1 MNSTS
6 ILQGKS
12 FAEVFPLNGIG
23 SAAIIFVTLA
33 MFTLP
38 LPPAI
43 LDLLFTFNI
52 IIAILIMMVCINVE
66 RPFDFAA
73 FPSIL
78 LVITLLRL
86 SLNVASTRLILL
98 EGHQPNATGYV
109 IESFGQFVM
118 GGDIVVGMI
127 VFIIFI
133 VINFVVVT
141 KGAGRVSEV
150 SARFVLDAMPGKQ
163 MAIDA
168 DLGAGAIDQAQAQQ
182 RRESLSTEMNF
193 YGAMDGASKF
203 VRGDA
208 IAGIIIIFI
217 NVIGG
222 ILIGTLRHGMSG
234 GDALENYMILTLGD
248 GLAGQIP
255 ALILS
260 VATAVIITRNSN
272 QTPLGSQIKQQI
284 LGNKSPLL
292 ISLAMVSVLGLVP
305 GLPSIF
311 TIVGIIGFGLYLY
324 SLKRA
329 NATLDSAETI
339 KPSTDVSQKSQTKEF
354 SIDELEFS
362 VPIVLSVGFRLI
374 PLIDER
380 RNGELIPK
388 IKGLR
393 KQLSQQFGMLIPAIN
408 IRNNSEQDVS
418 SYHIDIFNDNVGKG
432 VLYTDRLLALGNDEV
447 LALPHGIKTNE
458 PAFGFPAIW
467 IQKKDK
473 QQAES
478 VGGFLNDPSTV
489 LLTHLNKLLQENAY
503 KFIGHESVQQ
513 LLDKLK
519 VTHKVLVETVVPDVI
534 SLATLVKVLRNL
546 IKEQVPIRNLAEIL
560 EVLAESAAKTNDS
573 EMLTLLIREALAA
586 TIIAPLLSDK
596 KELNVISFGSEMEQ
610 VVMQAKQNSNAAD
623 KLLLE
628 PTLMQN
634 IVSSIN
640 DYDKQFEAHGLS
652 LVLLVAPLLRAS
664 LSRLLKASV
673 PKLVVISYNEVPD
686 HTTLKVVARVGR

>member
-1 MNSTS
+1 MNSATF
-6 ILQGKS
+6 LNGKS
-12 FAEVFPLNGIG
+12 ASELFPMNGIG
-23 SAAIIFVTLA
+23 SAAIVFITLA

-43 LDLLFTFNI
+43 IDLLFTFNLI
-52 IIAILIMMVCINVE
+52 MAVLIMMVCVNVN
-66 RPFDFAA
+66 RPYEFAA

-98 EGHQPNATGYV
+98 NGDQPNATGYV

-168 DLGAGAIDQAQAQQ
+168 DLGAGAIDQAEAQE
-182 RRESLSTEMNF
+182 RRNALSTEMTF

-217 NVIGG
+217 NIIGG
-222 ILIGTLRHGMSG
+222 ILIGTLRHGMSTS
-234 GDALENYMILTLGD
+234 DALETYMILTLGD

-272 QTPLGSQIKQQI
+272 KTPLANQVKEQV

-292 ISLAMVSVLGLVP
+292 ISLGMVSVLGLVP
-305 GLPSIF
+305 GLPTIF
-311 TIVGIIGFGLYLY
+311 TIVGIIGFAFYFY
-324 SLKRA
+324 
-329 NATLDSAETI
+329 T
-339 KPSTDVSQKSQTKEF
+339 STREEEIEDTGQSSVNMPNVIQKTKTKEF

-362 VPIVLSVGFRLI
+362 EPISLSVGFRLI

-393 KQLSQQFGMLIPAIN
+393 KQLSQKFGIIIPPIN

-418 SYHIDIFNDNVGKG
+418 SYHIDIYSDNVGKG
-432 VLYTDRLLALGNDEV
+432 QIYTDRLLALGNEQV
-447 LALPHGIKTNE
+447 LALPRGIKTNE
-458 PAFGFPAIW
+458 PAFGFPAVW

-473 QQAES
+473 AQVES
-478 VGGFLNDPSTV
+478 AGGFLNDPSTV
-489 LLTHLNKLLQENAY
+489 LLTHLNKVLQENAY

-513 LLDKLK
+513 LLNKLK
-519 VTHKVLVETVVPDVI
+519 QNNKVLVETVVPDVV

-560 EVLAESAAKTNDS
+560 EVLAESAPKTNDTDL
-573 EMLTLLIREALAA
+573 LTMIIRESLAA
-586 TIIAPLLSDK
+586 TIIAPLLSEA

-610 VVMQAKQNSNAAD
+610 VVMQAKQNSNAND

-628 PTLMQN
+628 PTLMQK

-640 DYDKQFEAHGLS
+640 DYDKQFEAHGLP
-652 LVLLVAPLLRAS
+652 LVLLVAPALRAS
-664 LSRLLKASV
+664 LSRLLKASL
-673 PKLVVISYNEVPD
+673 PKLVVVSYNEVTD
-686 HTTLKVVARVGR
+686 HTKLKVVARVGR